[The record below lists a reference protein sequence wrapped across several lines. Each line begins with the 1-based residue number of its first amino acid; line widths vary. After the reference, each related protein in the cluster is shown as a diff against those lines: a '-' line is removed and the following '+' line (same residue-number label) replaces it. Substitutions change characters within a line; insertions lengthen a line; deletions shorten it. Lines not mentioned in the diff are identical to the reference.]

1 MISMPLAKRI
11 IPCLD
16 IKLGRVVKGIHF
28 NRLRYAGDPVRLS
41 LRYRDDG
48 ADEIVFLDIT
58 ASLNKRKTLSSLV
71 RRIAANLDVPFT
83 VGGGIRSLNDARSVL
98 CNGADKVSVNTAAL
112 ERPKLIKDLSR
123 VFGSQC
129 VVVAIDAKR
138 VNNNGI
144 PRFKVFSHSATRQ
157 TRYEAT
163 DWAKRVE
170 TLGAGELMVTS
181 IDRDGTKLGYDL
193 ELLSKITSIVNLP
206 VIASGGCGE
215 LKHFR
220 DVFVKTNCDAAL
232 AASLFHYGELSIREV
247 KDYLIAQG
255 VMVRP

>member
-1 MISMPLAKRI
+1 MPLAKRI

-28 NRLRYAGDPVRLS
+28 NRLRYAGDPVRLAR
-41 LRYRDDG
+41 RYRDDG
-48 ADEIVFLDIT
+48 ADEIIFLDIT
-58 ASLNKRKTLSSLV
+58 ASLKKRKTLTTLV
-71 RRIAANLDVPFT
+71 RRIAASLDVPFT

-112 ERPKLIKDLSR
+112 QRPNLIKDLSR

-138 VNNNGI
+138 VTENG
-144 PRFKVFSHSATRQ
+144 RFAFKVFSHSATRQ
-157 TRYEAT
+157 TRYDAIQ
-163 DWAKRVE
+163 WAKNME

-181 IDRDGTKLGYDL
+181 IDRDGTRSGYDL
-193 ELLSKITSIVNLP
+193 ELLSNITDAVNLP

-220 DVFVKTNCDAAL
+220 DVFTKTDCDAAL
-232 AASLFHYGELSIREV
+232 AASLFHYGELSIKEV
-247 KDYLIAQG
+247 KDYLTVEG
-255 VMVRP
+255 VMVRT

>member
-1 MISMPLAKRI
+1 MPLAKRI
-11 IPCLD
+11 IPFLD

-28 NRLRYAGDPVRLS
+28 NRLQYAGDPVKLS

-71 RRIAANLDVPFT
+71 RKIATDLDVPFT
-83 VGGGIRSLNDARSVL
+83 VGGGIRSLSDARAVL

-112 ERPKLIKDLSR
+112 QRPQLIKDLSR

-138 VNNNGI
+138 VNHNGKSQ
-144 PRFKVFSHSATRQ
+144 FTVFSHSATHQ
-157 TRYEAT
+157 TRYEASG
-163 DWAKRVE
+163 WAKRVE

-181 IDRDGTKLGYDL
+181 IDRDGTKLGYDI
-193 ELLSKITSIVNLP
+193 ELLTKITCKVNIP
-206 VIASGGCGE
+206 VIASGGCGK

-232 AASLFHYGELSIREV
+232 AASLFHYGELSIRQV
-247 KDYLIAQG
+247 KDYLSAEG
-255 VMVRP
+255 VLVRP